1 MRDLGALLA
10 KLEADI
16 VAESKENVFHSII
29 NDIATFYSDNL
40 RLDKN
45 EVAILIANDEK
56 TILSFA
62 HPEYLI
68 NAGMIPINSTE
79 AIAANVYRTG
89 QSFIENNLQQ
99 QKHLSI
105 FQIIKTPDQ
114 KIKLIW
120 KMAGC
125 LISHNNEKI
134 GILEI
139 SRRAVNFS
147 EAGPDFG
154 FNELEFIEK
163 SISKLAP
170 FLKKVLPSNFR
181 GKLS

>member
-1 MRDLGALLA
+1 MRDLGTLLV

-16 VAESKENVFHSII
+16 ATESPDRALQIVLNDMAAFYTEN
-29 NDIATFYSDNL
+29 L
-40 RLDKN
+40 KLEEN
-45 EVAILIANDEK
+45 EVAVLLANDEK

-62 HPEYLI
+62 YPDYLI

-79 AIAANVYRTG
+79 AIAATVFRTG
-89 QSFIENNLQQ
+89 RAFIENNLQL

-125 LISHNNEKI
+125 LISVGNEKL
-134 GILEI
+134 GVLEL

-147 EAGPDFG
+147 EAGPDFS
-154 FNELEFIEK
+154 FNDLEFMEK

-170 FLKKVLPSNFR
+170 LLKKVLPGNFR
-181 GKLS
+181 GKLR

>member
-1 MRDLGALLA
+1 MRDLGALIA

-16 VAESKENVFHSII
+16 VTGNPEILLPVVL
-29 NDIATFYSDNL
+29 NDIAAYFYENMK
-40 RLDKN
+40 LDEN
-45 EVAILIANDEK
+45 EVAILLANDEK

-62 HPEYLI
+62 YPEYLI

-79 AIAANVYRTG
+79 AIAANVFRTG
-89 QSFIENNLQQ
+89 RGFIENNLQQ

-125 LISHNNEKI
+125 LISFGDEKL
-134 GILEI
+134 GVLEV
-139 SRRAVNFS
+139 SRRAVTFS

-154 FNELEFIEK
+154 FSDLEFMEK
-163 SISKLAP
+163 GISKLAP
-170 FLKKVLPSNFR
+170 LLKKVLPGNFR
-181 GKLS
+181 GKLR

>member
-1 MRDLGALLA
+1 MRDLGALIA

-16 VAESKENVFHSII
+16 LDASQENILKVVLD
-29 NDIATFYSDNL
+29 DIAAFFYENL
-40 RLDKN
+40 KLDEN
-45 EVAILIANDEK
+45 EVAILLANDEK

-62 HPEYLI
+62 YPEYLV

-79 AIAANVYRTG
+79 AIAANVFRTG
-89 QSFIENNLQQ
+89 RGFIENNLQQ

-125 LISHNNEKI
+125 LISVGNEKL
-134 GILEI
+134 GVLEI

-154 FNELEFIEK
+154 FTDLEFMEK
-163 SISKLAP
+163 GMAKLAP
-170 FLKKVLPSNFR
+170 LLKKVLPGNFR
-181 GKLS
+181 GKLR